1 MAEDVANATSQIEA
15 LVQQLEALGI
25 VQLQQSKKLGVFE
38 KALVKVNTSIKKNPV
53 MSMAVSLKEFAK
65 SVSSVTRLI
74 GNQRD
79 MTGEEIEQNYSKLT
93 IMQKLIVKM
102 VAFGVVAKLNN
113 KLLQKKN
120 TAVTRLLTR
129 MFSLVAIFAIV
140 GFALAALSIY
150 IEGSNS
156 PVLGLTDNITFLG
169 DAMAGLNLIISG
181 EGDEGLAAAFD
192 ILAASITTAAIGM
205 AVFNFNAG
213 LVIGA
218 ITLAVGVFQLVNN
231 ETDSYFIATLA
242 ATSVAIG
249 FATAIVGIKA
259 AFVFLTTGTVS
270 TVTGLVASVLGGLAL
285 LLAGLVGIYMY
296 AQGAGEGLKGILLGV
311 VSAILVAIGAVLLGF
326 TMAGPVAIAAIVFFV
341 FSLFRYSDEVKAFL
355 VGAWNWLVGLAG
367 AIWYGLLAGLGLV
380 VGGIGTALA
389 LIVGTVLGIVNGLW
403 TALVSVATG
412 FWTALTGGGD
422 ALKEWFLSIPTTIKD
437 GFISGFKEAFNA
449 VIDIYNG
456 FAGKMDFDIPNW
468 VPKIG
473 GETFSL
479 PSIPKLAEG
488 GIVTGPMLAMI
499 GDNPSG
505 KEAVIP
511 LEKAGDM
518 GFGGGGGMTVNIN
531 VGGVT
536 DRTDKKQLAKEIG
549 DLIRAEMSRGGRSYG
564 NRRSPV

>member
-38 KALVKVNTSIKKNPV
+38 KGLVKVETTIKKNPI
-53 MSMAVSLKEFAK
+53 MSMVVSLKEFAK

-102 VAFGVVAKLNN
+102 VGFGAVARLNN
-113 KLLQKKN
+113 KILQKKN

-140 GFALAALSIY
+140 GFALAALSIAV
-150 IEGSNS
+150 EGSNS
-156 PVLGLTDNITFLG
+156 PVLTFTEDITFLG

-192 ILAASITTAAIGM
+192 ILAASITTAAIAM
-205 AVFNFNAG
+205 AVFNFNTG

-218 ITLAVGVFQLVNN
+218 ITLAVGVYQLVNN
-231 ETDSYFIATLA
+231 ETDSYLIATFA
-242 ATSVAIG
+242 ATAAATG
-249 FATAIVGIKA
+249 FAA
-259 AFVFLTTGTVS
+259 AVLGLKLAFAALIGGTVS
-270 TVTGLVASVLGGLAL
+270 EVGVLVAKVLGGFAL
-285 LLAGLVGIYMY
+285 VLAGLVGLYMY
-296 AQGAGEGLKGILLGV
+296 ATGAGEGFKGVLLGV
-311 VSAILVAIGAVLLGF
+311 GSAILLFFGMVLLGW
-326 TMAGPVAIAAIVFFV
+326 MVVPAAIVAGV
-341 FSLFRYSDEVKAFL
+341 AFL
-355 VGAWNWLVGLAG
+355 VLSLVRYWDETKALLGAAKDWLFGLG
-367 AIWYGLLAGLGLV
+367 GMIWYGLLAGLGLV
-380 VGGIGTALA
+380 AAGIGQALA
-389 LIVGTVLGIVNGLW
+389 LIVGIVLGIVNGLW
-403 TALVSVATG
+403 TALVDVVTG
-412 FWTALTGGGD
+412 FWTALTDGGD
-422 ALKEWFLSIPTTIKD
+422 ALKEWFLSIPSTIKD

-449 VIDIYNG
+449 VIDIYNR
-456 FAGKMDFDIPNW
+456 FAGKMEFDIPDW

-479 PSIPKLAEG
+479 PTLPRLAEG

-511 LEKAGDM
+511 LEKAGEM
-518 GFGGGGGMTVNIN
+518 GFGGGGMTVNIN

-549 DLIRAEMSRGGRSYG
+549 DLIRAEMARGGRSGG
-564 NRRSPV
+564 NRRSAV